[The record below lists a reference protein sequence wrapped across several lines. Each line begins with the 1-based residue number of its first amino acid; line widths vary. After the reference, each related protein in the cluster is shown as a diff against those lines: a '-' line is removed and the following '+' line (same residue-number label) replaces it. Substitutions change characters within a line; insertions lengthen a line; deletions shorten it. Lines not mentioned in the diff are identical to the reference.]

1 MLDKDSKTPRLTK
14 KRKKDKNQD
23 SRVYCKENYLK
34 PKIYL
39 KMKTNKNYKEQIFEK

>member
-1 MLDKDSKTPRLTK
+1 MLDKKKDSKTPSL
-14 KRKKDKNQD
+14 RKKDKNQD

-39 KMKTNKNYKEQIFEK
+39 KMKTNKNYKEQTFEK